1 MSQTLNRVVN
11 STPVV
16 MTGRQAPVAGP
27 VQTGPQPATAAGEA
41 VKTTDQVQ
49 LKQPVNP
56 YAGVADHAERV
67 VVDRWGQGKNDSIE
81 RILRSQG
88 YSTQEI
94 YAKHGKKGN
103 LLQQV
108 ATVNGLRDPNLVRS
122 GGKGI
127 LVPAKHPKPGT
138 PEQQTPAAKP
148 EAAKPEAV
156 KPEVAKPEAAKPEV
170 TKPEAAK
177 PEVVKPEVSSPEAA
191 KPEVANPE
199 TAQPE
204 AAKPKKHRGIFG
216 WLHKRP
222 KTEPALNPNT
232 TPAPIVTEQAP
243 AATNPAPAAADSA
256 PAATNPAPAAADSAP
271 AATNPK
277 PAVSKPEMTPDQAN
291 AVEISLLVKGIN
303 DGSLTRGE
311 FQGLNATANQF
322 NELQARYA
330 KDGFTP
336 EQTQQMAQIQQ
347 QYGQMFARFAADD
360 KAKVSFKVGRNDPNA
375 EFRIQQNEEGGRLY
389 DDYRART
396 ISEEALMQGL
406 ISQRQKSGQLGAQ

>member
-11 STPVV
+11 NTPVV
-16 MTGRQAPVAGP
+16 MTGRPAPVAGP
-27 VQTGPQPATAAGEA
+27 VQTGAQPAVAPGEV
-41 VKTTDQVQ
+41 VKAPDQVQ

-56 YAGVADHAERV
+56 YAGIADHAERV

-138 PEQQTPAAKP
+138 PEQQAPSAAKP
-148 EAAKPEAV
+148 ETAKPETA
-156 KPEVAKPEAAKPEV
+156 KPEVAKPEAAKPEMA
-170 TKPEAAK
+170 KPEAVK
-177 PEVVKPEVSSPEAA
+177 PEVVKPEGLKPEA
-191 KPEVANPE
+191 KPEATNPEAGKPEVVNPE

-222 KTEPALNPNT
+222 KAEPAVEPKT
-232 TPAPIVTEQAP
+232 TPAPSATEPSTAP
-243 AATNPAPAAADSA
+243 TNPVPAAADPTPTA
-256 PAATNPAPAAADSAP
+256 VT
-271 AATNPK
+271 PK
-277 PAVSKPEMTPDQAN
+277 PPDAKPEMTTDQAN

-311 FQGLNATANQF
+311 FQGLNATANQY

-347 QYGQMFARFAADD
+347 QYGQMFARFSADD
-360 KAKVSFKVGRNDPNA
+360 KAKISFKVGRNDPNA

-396 ISEEALMQGL
+396 ISEEAFMQGL
-406 ISQRQKSGQLGAQ
+406 ISQRRKSGELGAQ